1 MPSDI
6 PVVVLGGGAV
16 GKSCITIQY
25 INGHF
30 VDRYDATIEDVYRK
44 SVEVDGQSSVLTIV
58 DTAGQEGYET
68 MREQYMKTGQVFVL
82 VYSITDSESLT
93 QLRTIYAT
101 LRRTKGTKVA
111 CIVVGNKVDLDAQR
125 AVQRDEGAAFAR
137 SANCPFMEI
146 SAKDRLAVEEVFTT
160 LVRGI
165 RAEKG
170 GGPSGMEPSNPAG
183 GAGAD
188 SGANWRY
195 SGAAGAGGSSA
206 QPSGGNHAGPGSA
219 NPGGNSSQQTS
230 SASHEDKN
238 SGKEKKPEKK
248 KRRGICIML

>member
-68 MREQYMKTGQVFVL
+68 MREQYMKTGQGFVL

-170 GGPSGMEPSNPAG
+170 GSSGMEPSNPAG
-183 GAGAD
+183 GVGGD
-188 SGANWRY
+188 GGANGRY
-195 SGAAGAGGSSA
+195 SGGAAAGGNSA
-206 QPSGGNHAGPGSA
+206 QPSGGNTDKGSA
-219 NPGGNSSQQTS
+219 NSAGSASQQS
-230 SASHEDKN
+230 SASSNDN
-238 SGKEKKPEKK
+238 SGRDKKPEVKK
-248 KRRGICIML
+248 KRRRMCTML